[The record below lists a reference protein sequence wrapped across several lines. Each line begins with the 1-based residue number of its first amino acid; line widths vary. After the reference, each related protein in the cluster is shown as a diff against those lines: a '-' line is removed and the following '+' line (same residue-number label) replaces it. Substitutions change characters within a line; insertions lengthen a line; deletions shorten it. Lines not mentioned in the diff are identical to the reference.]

1 MIVKLILAFLIGGIF
16 CAVAQI
22 LIDKTSLTPAKILVI
37 FVCFG
42 VLLGGIGLYEP
53 IFKLAGCGISLP
65 IVGFGGVVAK
75 GVKEA
80 VDEFGILGV
89 LKGPFS
95 SMSAGVLASLLLGFI
110 VSLLFHSKPK
120 NFK

>member
-1 MIVKLILAFLIGGIF
+1 MIVKLIFAFLVGGAF
-16 CAVAQI
+16 CAIAQI

-120 NFK
+120 SF

>member
-1 MIVKLILAFLIGGIF
+1 MIGKMLLAFLVGGVL
-16 CAVAQI
+16 CGAAQI
-22 LIDKTSLTPAKILVI
+22 MIDKTSLTPAKILVI

-53 IFKLAGCGISLP
+53 IFNFAGCGISLP
-65 IVGFGGVVAK
+65 IVGFGGTVAK
-75 GVKEA
+75 GVREA

-95 SMSAGVLASLLLGFI
+95 SMSAGVLWSLLLGFI
-110 VSLLFHSKPK
+110 LSLFFHSKPK
-120 NFK
+120 NF

>member
-1 MIVKLILAFLIGGIF
+1 MTKFIFAFLIGGIL
-16 CAVAQI
+16 CAAAQV

-42 VLLGGIGLYEP
+42 VLLGAVGLYEP
-53 IFKLAGCGISLP
+53 LFKLAGCGISLP
-65 IVGFGGVVAK
+65 IVGFGGTVAK

-95 SMSAGVLASLLLGFI
+95 SMSAGVLTSLLLGFI
-110 VSLLFHSKPK
+110 VSLIFHSKPK
-120 NFK
+120 KF